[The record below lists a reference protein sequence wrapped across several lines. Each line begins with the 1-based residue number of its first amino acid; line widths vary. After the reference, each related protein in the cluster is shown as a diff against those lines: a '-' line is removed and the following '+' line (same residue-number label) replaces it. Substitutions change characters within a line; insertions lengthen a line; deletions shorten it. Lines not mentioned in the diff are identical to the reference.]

1 MSSALKSLIYARA
14 GESFRCSSWDRTG
27 GNGDAISIPAGQ
39 EAVIF
44 DQDGPA
50 QINHIWFTISCG
62 QEFYLRRLILRMYW
76 DGEENPSVE
85 CPVGDF
91 FGVGH
96 GVANHYV
103 SLPLNMITRQGEPQ
117 SFAAMNCFFTMPFQ
131 KHGKIT
137 IVNECDV
144 EVDAFYFYVDYES
157 VPNFAEPPLYFHATW
172 HRQNPTDGIYD
183 MEELKSQLTEFT
195 SALRTVSRTKNLDG
209 KGNYVILEAEGMGHF
224 VGCNLSIDHI
234 NPVPNVTWFGEGDD
248 MVFIDGEPWP
258 PRLHGT
264 GTEDYFCAA
273 WDYPSLKY
281 DGPYHGISL
290 AQPYL
295 TPKIWETPGA
305 WGGGSFGYSG
315 KWTTY
320 RFHIEDP
327 IIFKKSIRFTIEH
340 GHANSLSNDYAS
352 TAYWYQT
359 EPHKNFEPMLPV
371 EKRLPLTNK
380 ESLSRYCKSI

>member
-1 MSSALKSLIYARA
+1 MSSALNSLIYKRS
-14 GESFRCSSWDRTG
+14 GESRRQSSYDRTG
-27 GNGDAISIPAGQ
+27 GNGDAVSIPAG
-39 EAVIF
+39 EEKVIF
-44 DQDGPA
+44 DAEGPA
-50 QINHIWFTISCG
+50 QINHIWFTIACS
-62 QEFYLRRLILRMYW
+62 QDYYLRRILIRIYW
-76 DGEENPSVE
+76 DGETEPSVE

-103 SLPLNMITRQGEPQ
+103 SLPLNMITKQGEPQ
-117 SFAAMNCFFTMPFQ
+117 TFAAMNSFFSMPFV
-131 KHGKIT
+131 GSAKIV
-137 IVNECDV
+137 IVNQCTVD
-144 EVDAFYFYVDYES
+144 VDAFYFYVDYET
-157 VPNFAEPPLYFHATW
+157 VPDFKEKPLYFHAQW
-172 HRQNPTDGIYD
+172 RRQNPTDGVYN
-183 MEELKSQLTEFT
+183 MEELKENLTEFT
-195 SALRTVSRTKNLDG
+195 SGLRTISRTKNTDG
-209 KGNYVILEAEGMGHF
+209 AGNYVILEAKGEGHF
-224 VGCNLSIDHI
+224 VGCNLSVDHI

-248 MVFIDGEPWP
+248 MIFIDDEPWP

-281 DGPYHGISL
+281 DAPYHGISL
-290 AQPYL
+290 AEPYRV
-295 TPKIWETPGA
+295 PKIWETPGA

-340 GHANSLSNDYAS
+340 GHANSLSNDYSS

-359 EPHKNFEPMLPV
+359 EPHMPFPALLPA
-371 EKRLPLTNK
+371 EERLPLTNK
-380 ESLSRYCKSI
+380 ESLSGYCKSI